1 MKSLSL
7 PTKAYI
13 ALVVAS
19 GIACLT
25 CAAIKGQ
32 SDDLLGFLGFSAMAL
47 LCSTFKVRL
56 PGISGTMSVN
66 FLFILMGIANFSL
79 SETLSIGC
87 LAAVVQCT
95 WKPKSR
101 PKSVQVLFS
110 TASMATS
117 IFPAYYC
124 YYWLKGVSPVAYPLA
139 LLGITSC
146 VFFFLNTIQVAIVI
160 ALSEKRSLWRL
171 WRECYFWSFPYY
183 VLGAALAGALSFSNH
198 VGGWTVYALVVP
210 VIYIIF
216 RSYRSYLGRLEDE
229 QAHNREIAQRSQE
242 LQTKVA
248 ARRRTE

>member
-19 GIACLT
+19 GMACLT
-25 CAAIKGQ
+25 LAAIKWQ
-32 SDDLLGFLGFSAMAL
+32 SEALLGFLVFSA
-47 LCSTFKVRL
+47 
-56 PGISGTMSVN
+56 I
-66 FLFILMGIANFSL
+66 
-79 SETLSIGC
+79 
-87 LAAVVQCT
+87 
-95 WKPKSR
+95 
-101 PKSVQVLFS
+101 
-110 TASMATS
+110 
-117 IFPAYYC
+117 
-124 YYWLKGVSPVAYPLA
+124 A

-198 VGGWTVYALVVP
+198 VAGWTVYALVVP

-242 LQTKVA
+242 LQTEVA
-248 ARRRTE
+248 ERRRTERSEEHTSELQSQSNLVCRLLLEK